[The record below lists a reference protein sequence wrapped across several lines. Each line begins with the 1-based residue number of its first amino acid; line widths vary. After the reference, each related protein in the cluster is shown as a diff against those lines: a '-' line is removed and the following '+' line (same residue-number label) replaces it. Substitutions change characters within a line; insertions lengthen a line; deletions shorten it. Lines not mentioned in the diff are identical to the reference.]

1 MDWLVGKT
9 GEFLN
14 SSAAV
19 LDQVVQQSTQFEAT
33 LSPAAMKIVHGV
45 LGNDVLSAGFFLMII
60 GSSYTFFK
68 DLILQY
74 YHEFLSWFY
83 VSVEVQE
90 GDECYKW
97 LSEWVAERPLTK
109 SVRHLTVKAVWDDDD
124 DDDQGYYR
132 SNDNHKDE
140 RPRLVFLPGMG
151 SHILYHK
158 GYKVNVSRERPEHAS
173 GANSEQSQILAS
185 IQKKQ
190 SLTISTWGRD
200 MRFLKAILTDAM
212 EESYKKK
219 DGKTTIY
226 TSQPYDTYWSC
237 SSTRAPRAFHSVIL
251 AKGLKEELLE
261 DITTFRNSS
270 QWYHDRGVPYRRG
283 YLLHGPPGTGKTS
296 FIVALAGHLR
306 MSVCIVNLGIS
317 GLNDQQLDQLLN
329 NAPRNSILLME
340 DVDAALI
347 KRQAGRAQSG
357 SNNVTLSGIL
367 NALDGITAQEGS
379 VVFMTTNHI
388 RKLAPALIR
397 PGRCD
402 RKMLFDY
409 ADEHQ
414 IRGMFL
420 KFFLSRSSS
429 GHAKNEPGHTSSDSV
444 DNNQVISDAAAKERL
459 RKESYDAMINR
470 LADDICKKITHKDTV
485 TTAQLQG
492 FFMMHRDKPETILE
506 KIPGFLEELIQERAT
521 LADKK
526 EKRRQKS
533 AKKKAKKAE
542 KEKKA
547 KEAKQARKE
556 AGETVD
562 SSDSESEDGSDDDGD
577 DTDSFSDSDYYEE
590 VKNAGGAI
598 NIGSGNGSRRA
609 SVGGDADTAEVK
621 AIKLNG
627 SATKAEMDAA
637 TSA

>member
-1 MDWLVGKT
+1 MDWLADKT
-9 GEFLN
+9 GSLLN

-19 LDQVVQQSTQFEAT
+19 LDQVVQTGARFEAT
-33 LSPAAMKIVHGV
+33 LSPAAMRVVKGV
-45 LGNDVLSAGFFLMII
+45 MGNDVLSAGFFLMIV
-60 GSSYTFFK
+60 GSFYTFFR
-68 DLILQY
+68 DLAYQY
-74 YHEFLSWFY
+74 YYQIQSWFY

-109 SVRHLTVKAVWDDDD
+109 SVRHVTVKAIWDDEDE
-124 DDDQGYYR
+124 DQGYYR
-132 SNDNHKDE
+132 NNDSRVNE

-151 SHILYHK
+151 THVLYHK
-158 GYKVNVSRERPEHAS
+158 GYKINVSRERPENAA
-173 GANSEQSQILAS
+173 GGNNEQNQILAS

-190 SLTISTWGRD
+190 SLTLSAFGWD
-200 MRFLKAILTDAM
+200 MSLLKMIIQDAM

-219 DGKTTIY
+219 EGKTTIY
-226 TSQPYDTYWSC
+226 TSQPYDSYWSS
-237 SSTRAPRAFHSVIL
+237 SSTRSPRAFHSVIL
-251 AKGLKEELLE
+251 ADGLKEELLN
-261 DITTFRNSS
+261 DITMFRNSS

-340 DVDAALI
+340 DVDAALV
-347 KRQAGRAQSG
+347 KRKAGKAQSG

-414 IRGMFL
+414 IKGMFL
-420 KFFLSRSSS
+420 KFFLSRSTS
-429 GHAKNEPGHTSSDSV
+429 GQADGEPCAPKRQHR
-444 DNNQVISDAAAKERL
+444 VIKDTTQKVEDDPKEQARKDAH
-459 RKESYDAMINR
+459 DVMIR
-470 LADDICKKITHKDTV
+470 EIAEKITEKISYKDSV

-492 FFMMHRDKPETILE
+492 FFMLHRDNAENILE
-506 KIPGFLEELIQERAT
+506 KVPEFLAELARERET
-521 LADKK
+521 LLGKK
-526 EKRRQKS
+526 QMRRERR
-533 AKKKAKKAE
+533 AKKKAKKAAKQKKE
-542 KEKKA
+542 KEEKLA
-547 KEAKQARKE
+547 SGQSVESE
-556 AGETVD
+556 D
-562 SSDSESEDGSDDDGD
+562 SDDDDSEDGSDDSDS
-577 DTDSFSDSDYYEE
+577 DTDSEVESYEE
-590 VKNAGGAI
+590 YPIGGPSI
-598 NIGSGNGSRRA
+598 VGNKLTNGVSKKEKEADAESESLSSAA
-609 SVGGDADTAEVK
+609 S
-621 AIKLNG
+621 
-627 SATKAEMDAA
+627 AA
-637 TSA
+637 TAV

>member
-1 MDWLVGKT
+1 MEWIAIKT
-9 GEFLN
+9 GSLLN

-19 LDQVVQQSTQFEAT
+19 LDQVVQSGSSFEAT
-33 LSPAAMKIVHGV
+33 LSPAAMRVVKGV
-45 LGNDVLSAGFFLMII
+45 MGNDVLSAGFFFMIF
-60 GSSYTFFK
+60 GTFYTFFK
-68 DLILQY
+68 DLVIQY
-74 YHEFLSWFY
+74 YYQILSWFY

-90 GDECYKW
+90 GDDCYKW

-109 SVRHLTVKAVWDDDD
+109 SVRHLTVKAVWDDE

-132 SNDNHKDE
+132 SNDSRQNE
-140 RPRLVFLPGMG
+140 RPRLLFMPGMG
-151 SHILYHK
+151 THVLYHK
-158 GYKVNVSRERPEHAS
+158 GYKVNVSRDRPDHAA
-173 GANSEQSQILAS
+173 GADSEQNRILAS

-190 SLTISTWGRD
+190 SLTISTVGWD
-200 MRFLKAILTDAM
+200 MSLLKMIVKDAM

-219 DGKTTIY
+219 EGKTTIY
-226 TSQPYDTYWSC
+226 TSQPYDSYWSS
-237 SSTRAPRAFHSVIL
+237 SSTRSPRAFHSVIL
-251 AKGLKEELLE
+251 AEGLKEELLN
-261 DITTFRNSS
+261 DITMFRNSA

-347 KRQAGRAQSG
+347 KRKAGKAQSG

-409 ADEHQ
+409 ADKHQ

-420 KFFLSRSSS
+420 KFFLSRSSN
-429 GHAKNEPGHTSSDSV
+429 GQANNEPAPIIPFKGSKSSKSLSV
-444 DNNQVISDAAAKERL
+444 NSAVDEDPKEQA
-459 RKESYDAMINR
+459 RKEAHDAMIYNV
-470 LADDICKKITHKDTV
+470 ADQICEKITFEDSV

-492 FFMMHRDKPETILE
+492 FFMLHRDDPENILD
-506 KIPGFLEELIQERAT
+506 KVPGFLSELAHEREVLGGKKQERR
-521 LADKK
+521 
-526 EKRRQKS
+526 ERRK
-533 AKKKAKKAE
+533 KKKAKKEAQ
-542 KEKKA
+542 EKKV
-547 KEAKQARKE
+547 KEEKLA
-556 AGETVD
+556 AGETIE
-562 SSDSESEDGSDDDGD
+562 SSDEDDEDED
-577 DTDSFSDSDYYEE
+577 SDSDTESDSDHYEE
-590 VKNAGGAI
+590 VAGGSSAI
-598 NIGSGNGSRRA
+598 LGS
-609 SVGGDADTAEVK
+609 
-621 AIKLNG
+621 KLTNNT
-627 SATKAEMDAA
+627 TKKETESETESGAA
-637 TSA
+637 AAAV

>member
-1 MDWLVGKT
+1 MDWLAVKT
-9 GEFLN
+9 GSFLN

-19 LDQVVQQSTQFEAT
+19 LDQVVQSGSRFEST
-33 LSPAAMKIVHGV
+33 LSPAAMRVVKGV
-45 LGNDVLSAGFFLMII
+45 MGNDVLSAGFFLMIV
-60 GSSYTFFK
+60 GSFYTFFK
-68 DLILQY
+68 DLVIQY
-74 YHEFLSWFY
+74 YYQVISWFY

-90 GDECYKW
+90 GDDCYKW

-109 SVRHLTVKAVWDDDD
+109 SVRHLTVKAVWDDN

-132 SNDNHKDE
+132 NNDSRINE
-140 RPRLVFLPGMG
+140 RPRLLFLPGMG
-151 SHILYHK
+151 SHVLYHK
-158 GYKVNVSRERPEHAS
+158 GYKVNVSRDRPENAS
-173 GANSEQSQILAS
+173 NADSEQSRILAS

-190 SLTISTWGRD
+190 SITISCIGWD
-200 MRFLKAILTDAM
+200 MSLLKMIVQDAM

-219 DGKTTIY
+219 EGKTTIY
-226 TSQPYDTYWSC
+226 TSQPYDSYWS
-237 SSTRAPRAFHSVIL
+237 SSATRSPRAFHSVIL
-251 AKGLKEELLE
+251 AEGLKEELLT
-261 DITTFRNSS
+261 DITMFRNSA

-347 KRQAGRAQSG
+347 KRKAGKAQSG

-409 ADEHQ
+409 ADKHQ
-414 IRGMFL
+414 IKGMFL
-420 KFFLSRSSS
+420 KFFLSRSST
-429 GHAKNEPGHTSSDSV
+429 GQAKNEPASLKTSKKIPAAISAL
-444 DNNQVISDAAAKERL
+444 DNDPKEQA
-459 RKESYDAMINR
+459 RKEAHDEMIR
-470 LADDICKKITHKDTV
+470 RVADEICEKITFEDSV

-492 FFMMHRDKPETILE
+492 FFMLHRDDPENIVE
-506 KIPGFLEELIQERAT
+506 KVPEFLKELAHEREVLLGKKQERR
-521 LADKK
+521 
-526 EKRRQKS
+526 ERR
-533 AKKKAKKAE
+533 AKKKAKKEAQA
-542 KEKKA
+542 KKA
-547 KEAKQARKE
+547 KEEKLA
-556 AGETVD
+556 AGGTAE
-562 SSDSESEDGSDDDGD
+562 SSESEDEDEDSDVDS
-577 DTDSFSDSDYYEE
+577 DTDSDSDSENYE
-590 VKNAGGAI
+590 KIIAGGSDI
-598 NIGSGNGSRRA
+598 VGTKVSNGTVKKETKTEEA
-609 SVGGDADTAEVK
+609 ETTTA
-621 AIKLNG
+621 
-627 SATKAEMDAA
+627 AA
-637 TSA
+637 AAAV

>member
-1 MDWLVGKT
+1 MEWIVVKT
-9 GEFLN
+9 GSLLN

-19 LDQVVQQSTQFEAT
+19 LDQVVQSGSRFEAT
-33 LSPAAMKIVHGV
+33 LSPAAMRVVKGV
-45 LGNDVLSAGFFLMII
+45 MGNDVLSAGFFLMIV
-60 GSSYTFFK
+60 GSFYTFFK
-68 DLILQY
+68 DLVIQY
-74 YHEFLSWFY
+74 YYQVLSWFY

-90 GDECYKW
+90 GDDCYKW

-109 SVRHLTVKAVWDDDD
+109 SVRHLTVKAVWDDQDE
-124 DDDQGYYR
+124 DQGYYR
-132 SNDNHKDE
+132 NNDSRQNE
-140 RPRLVFLPGMG
+140 RPRLLFLPGMG
-151 SHILYHK
+151 SHVLYHK
-158 GYKVNVSRERPEHAS
+158 GYKVNVSRDRPDNAA
-173 GANSEQSQILAS
+173 GGDSEQNRILAS

-190 SLTISTWGRD
+190 SLTISTVGWD
-200 MRFLKAILTDAM
+200 MSLLKLIVQDAM

-219 DGKTTIY
+219 EGKTTIY
-226 TSQPYDTYWSC
+226 TSQPYDSYWSS
-237 SSTRAPRAFHSVIL
+237 SSTRSPRAFHSVIL
-251 AKGLKEELLE
+251 ADGLKEELLN
-261 DITTFRNSS
+261 DITMFRNSA

-347 KRQAGRAQSG
+347 KRKAGKAQSG

-409 ADEHQ
+409 ADKHQ

-420 KFFLSRSSS
+420 KFFLSRSSN
-429 GHAKNEPGHTSSDSV
+429 GQANNEPVPLIPFKGSKPSKSLT
-444 DNNQVISDAAAKERL
+444 VISTIDQDPKEQA
-459 RKESYDAMINR
+459 RKEAHDAMIYKV
-470 LADDICKKITHKDTV
+470 ADQICEKITFEDSV

-492 FFMMHRDKPETILE
+492 FFMLHRDDPENIID
-506 KIPGFLEELIQERAT
+506 KVPGFLSELAHEREI
-521 LADKK
+521 LVGKK
-526 EKRRQKS
+526 QQRRERR
-533 AKKKAKKAE
+533 AKKKAKKEAQV
-542 KEKKA
+542 KKA
-547 KEAKQARKE
+547 KEEKLA
-556 AGETVD
+556 AGEPVE
-562 SSDSESEDGSDDDGD
+562 SSDSESDEDDEG
-577 DTDSFSDSDYYEE
+577 SDSDSESDSDHYEE
-590 VKNAGGAI
+590 VAGGSSAI
-598 NIGSGNGSRRA
+598 LGSKLTNGTSKKETETE
-609 SVGGDADTAEVK
+609 S
-621 AIKLNG
+621 
-627 SATKAEMDAA
+627 DAA
-637 TSA
+637 TAAAAV

>member
-9 GEFLN
+9 GQLLN

-19 LDQVVQQSTQFEAT
+19 LDQVLVQGSQFEAT
-33 LSPAAMKIVHGV
+33 LSPAAMKVVRGV
-45 LGNDVLSAGFFLMII
+45 LGNDVLSAGFFLMLV
-60 GSSYTFFK
+60 GSFYTFFK
-68 DLILQY
+68 DLVVQY

-90 GDECYKW
+90 GDDCYKW
-97 LSEWVAERPLTK
+97 LSEWVADRPLTK
-109 SVRHLTVKAVWDDDD
+109 SVRHLTVKAMWDSDD

-132 SNDNHKDE
+132 SNDNHKEE

-151 SHILYHK
+151 SHVLYHK
-158 GYKVNVSRERPEHAS
+158 GYKINVSRERPEHAS
-173 GANSEQSQILAS
+173 GANSEQSQLLAS

-200 MRFLKAILTDAM
+200 MRFLKTILMDAM
-212 EESYKKK
+212 DEAYKKK

-226 TSQPYDTYWSC
+226 TSQPYDTYWSS

-251 AKGLKEELLE
+251 AKGLKEELLH

-347 KRQAGRAQSG
+347 KRKAGKAQSG

-414 IRGMFL
+414 IHGMFL
-420 KFFLSRSSS
+420 KFFLSRSAS
-429 GHAKNEPGHTSSDSV
+429 GHAHNEPGHK
-444 DNNQVISDAAAKERL
+444 SDAITNSVLSDADAKEKI
-459 RKESYDAMINR
+459 RKETYDAMINR
-470 LADDICKKITHKDTV
+470 LADDICKLITHKDTV

-492 FFMMHRDKPETILE
+492 FFMLHRDKPENILDAV
-506 KIPGFLEELIQERAT
+506 PDFLEELARERENLAT
-521 LADKK
+521 KK
-526 EKRRQKS
+526 VQRRERS
-533 AKKKAKKAE
+533 AKKKAKADE
-542 KEKKA
+542 KA
-547 KEAKQARKE
+547 KKAKQARID
-556 AGETVD
+556 AGETI
-562 SSDSESEDGSDDDGD
+562 DSESENDSDEDEDGSD
-577 DTDSFSDSDYYEE
+577 TDSLSDSDYYEE

-598 NIGSGNGSRRA
+598 NIGSSQTSRRA
-609 SVGGDADTAEVK
+609 SVDKTKDSANGESASTVV
-621 AIKLNG
+621 NG
-627 SATKAEMDAA
+627 SATKEVEAA
-637 TSA
+637 SSA